1 MTCITN
7 LLPGSHANVYRA
19 FSFIARHNILS
30 TQANKTVRP
39 RIAGGTLALVIRAL
53 TIYGS
58 VAAIDRPLVF
68 QFRNPSSRFNRRPTT
83 MRSSSGTHAPVY
95 LDCKRAPNVRFGSKA
110 DICSAKRHV
119 RFTPSSG
126 HWQRTSPCPFCANS
140 GHRVEAVRSR
150 TCIQTQ
156 PTRRRV

>member
-1 MTCITN
+1 LHYESPARFT
-7 LLPGSHANVYRA
+7 HKRDRA
-19 FSFIARHNILS
+19 FSFIARHNVLS
-30 TQANKTVRP
+30 TQLRRDANKTVRP
-39 RIAGGTLALVIRAL
+39 RIAGGTELAPVIRAL
-53 TIYGS
+53 AIYGS

-119 RFTPSSG
+119 RFTPKADMCSALG
-126 HWQRTSPCPFCANS
+126 D
-140 GHRVEAVRSR
+140 VRFGPKAAR
-150 TCIQTQ
+150 HKT
-156 PTRRRV
+156 

>member
-30 TQANKTVRP
+30 TQANKTVHP

-68 QFRNPSSRFNRRPTT
+68 TFRNPSSCFIVV
-83 MRSSSGTHAPVY
+83 RSSSNHDPIFERHACPVY
-95 LDCKRAPNVRFGSKA
+95 LDCKPRPRM
-110 DICSAKRHV
+110 SA
-119 RFTPSSG
+119 SG
-126 HWQRTSPCPFCANS
+126 
-140 GHRVEAVRSR
+140 
-150 TCIQTQ
+150 
-156 PTRRRV
+156 